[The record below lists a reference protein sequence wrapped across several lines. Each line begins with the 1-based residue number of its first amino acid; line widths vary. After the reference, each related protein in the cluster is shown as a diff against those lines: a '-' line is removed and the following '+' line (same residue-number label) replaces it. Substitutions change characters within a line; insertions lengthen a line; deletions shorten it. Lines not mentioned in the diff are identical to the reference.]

1 VGASLLALAK
11 CRVIQTFN
19 VPAAPTGLSVVL
31 EKTQMSIERWQTAW
45 RQLIAPGSPFEVVT
59 PEDGA
64 PRYFRHAAHDLLQ
77 VIDAGRVHGDREFLV
92 WQSQRLTFNQYYDQ
106 VDRLAGQ
113 MVASFGLKP
122 GERVAIAMRNQ
133 PAWLVAFAAILRCG
147 AVCVPLNSWGL
158 RGELQ
163 YALQDSGSRL
173 LLCDEPRLDT
183 LREDLAREQRATIV
197 VGAQG
202 ALPEYCLSYEDLIG
216 APAAPVP
223 VLEVD
228 PDAPAMILYTS
239 GTTSRAKGAVSSH
252 RAICQALTALD
263 FQGAFCAMSSPER
276 IGVVIN
282 SGFAPTTLAAVPLF
296 HVSGLHAQFLS
307 ALRSGRRLMLMYKWD
322 VERAID
328 LIRDERCT
336 QFNGAPVMM
345 QQLLASPRFGT
356 EHTASLF
363 GLGLGG
369 GASSAS
375 VLDDMLKI
383 KPDVIGGAGYGLTES
398 NGIGAAIGGDQFV
411 YKPATAGWALPI
423 VDIRIGD
430 GPDQPQSAGTRGVI
444 WLRSPTLMSAYWN
457 LPEATAQTLR
467 DGWLDTGDIGHLDD
481 EGFLHITGRVK
492 ELINRG
498 GENISAAEIE
508 TCILDMPGVLE
519 AAAFAIADPLL
530 GEAVGLAVHGQAST
544 LPQEA
549 QVCAFIAERLAGYK
563 VPTQV
568 FRVLDPL
575 PRNATGKVLKAQLQ
589 ESLGA

>member
-1 VGASLLALAK
+1 
-11 CRVIQTFN
+11 
-19 VPAAPTGLSVVL
+19 
-31 EKTQMSIERWQTAW
+31 MSIERWQTAW
-45 RQLIAPGSPFEVVT
+45 HQLIAPGSPFEVVT
-59 PEDGA
+59 PDNGG
-64 PRYFRHAAHDLLQ
+64 PRYFRHAAHDVLQ
-77 VIDAGRVHGDREFLV
+77 VIDAGRSHGDREFLV
-92 WQSQRLTFNQYYDQ
+92 WQSQRLSFNQFYQQ
-106 VDRLAGQ
+106 VDRLAEQ
-113 MVASFGLKP
+113 MVARFSLQP
-122 GERVAIAMRNQ
+122 GQRVAIAMRNQ
-133 PAWLVAFAAILRCG
+133 PAWLVAFAATLRCG

-158 RGELQ
+158 RDELQ

-173 LLCDEPRLDT
+173 LLCDEARLDT
-183 LREDLAREQRATIV
+183 LRDDLAREQRATIV
-197 VGAQG
+197 VGASDST
-202 ALPEYCLSYEDLIG
+202 LPEYCLRFEDMIS
-216 APAAPVP
+216 APACPLP
-223 VLEVD
+223 TQEIN
-228 PDAPAMILYTS
+228 PDAPALILYTS

-276 IGVVIN
+276 VGVVIN

-307 ALRSGRRLMLMYKWD
+307 ALRGGRRLMLMYKWD

-369 GASSAS
+369 GAAS
-375 VLDDMLKI
+375 VGVLDHMLKK

-430 GPDQPQSAGTRGVI
+430 SPDQPQAPGTHGVI
-444 WLRSPTLMSAYWN
+444 WLRSPTLMDAYWN

-467 DGWLDTGDIGHLDD
+467 DGWLDTGDIGCLDD
-481 EGFLHITGRVK
+481 EGFLSITGRVK

-498 GENISAAEIE
+498 GEKISAAEIE

-530 GEAVGLAVHGQAST
+530 GEAVGLAVHGHAST
-544 LPQEA
+544 LPQETQIA
-549 QVCAFIAERLAGYK
+549 TFIAERLAAYK
-563 VPTQV
+563 VPAQV
-568 FRVLDPL
+568 YRVLEPL

-589 ESLGA
+589 EKLGT

>member
-1 VGASLLALAK
+1 
-11 CRVIQTFN
+11 
-19 VPAAPTGLSVVL
+19 
-31 EKTQMSIERWQTAW
+31 MSIERWQTAW

-64 PRYFRHAAHDLLQ
+64 PRYFRHAACDLLQ

-113 MVASFGLKP
+113 IVARFGLQP

-147 AVCVPLNSWGL
+147 GVCVPLNSWGL
-158 RGELQ
+158 RDELQ
-163 YALQDSGSRL
+163 YALQDSGARVL
-173 LLCDEPRLDT
+173 IGDEARLDT
-183 LREDLAREQRATIV
+183 LREDLAHEQRATIV

-202 ALPEYCLSYEDLIG
+202 VFPEYCLRYEDLISE
-216 APAAPVP
+216 PAVALPAR
-223 VLEVD
+223 EVD
-228 PDAPAMILYTS
+228 PDAPALILYTS

-252 RAICQALTALD
+252 RAICQALAALE

-276 IGVVIN
+276 VGLVIN

-307 ALRSGRRLMLMYKWD
+307 ALRAGRRLMLMYKWD

-336 QFNGAPVMM
+336 QFNGAPMMM
-345 QQLLASPRFGT
+345 QQLLASPRFGS
-356 EHTASLF
+356 EQTASLF

-375 VLDDMLKI
+375 VLDDMLRI
-383 KPDVIGGAGYGLTES
+383 KPDVVGGAGYGLTES
-398 NGIGAAIGGDQFV
+398 NGIGAAIGGDPFV
-411 YKPATAGWALPI
+411 YKPASAGWALPI

-430 GPDQPQSAGTRGVI
+430 SPDQAQSVDTRGVI

-457 LPEATAQTLR
+457 LPEVTAQSLR
-467 DGWLDTGDIGHLDD
+467 NGWLDTGDIGYLDD

-498 GENISAAEIE
+498 GEKISAAEIE
-508 TCILDMPGVLE
+508 TCVLDMPGVLE

-530 GEAVGLAVHGQAST
+530 GETVGLAVHGQAST
-544 LPQEA
+544 LPGEA
-549 QVCAFIAERLAGYK
+549 QVCDFIAKRLAAYK
-563 VPTQV
+563 VPAQV
-568 FRVLDPL
+568 YRVLQPL

>member
-1 VGASLLALAK
+1 M
-11 CRVIQTFN
+11 
-19 VPAAPTGLSVVL
+19 SV
-31 EKTQMSIERWQTAW
+31 ERWQTAW

-59 PEDGA
+59 PDDGT
-64 PRYFRHAAHDLLQ
+64 PRFFRHAAQDLLQ
-77 VIDAGRVHGDREFLV
+77 VLDAGRVHGDREFLV

-113 MVASFGLKP
+113 MIARFGLQP

-158 RGELQ
+158 GDELH

-173 LLCDEPRLDT
+173 LLCDDARLT
-183 LREDLAREQRATIV
+183 LLHDELAREQRATIV
-197 VGAQG
+197 VGTELAM
-202 ALPEYCLSYEDLIG
+202 LPEYCARYEDLIS
-216 APAAPVP
+216 APQASVP
-223 VLEVD
+223 ALQIN
-228 PDAPAMILYTS
+228 PDLPAMILYTS
-239 GTTSRAKGAVSSH
+239 GTTRRAKGAVSSH
-252 RAICQALTALD
+252 RAICQALFALD
-263 FQGAFCAMSSPER
+263 FQGAFCAVSSPER
-276 IGVVIN
+276 IKVVMN

-307 ALRSGRRLMLMYKWD
+307 ALRVGRRLVLMYKWD

-345 QQLLASPRFGT
+345 QQLLAAPRFGG

-363 GLGLGG
+363 ALGLGG
-369 GASSAS
+369 GASSAG
-375 VLDDMLKI
+375 VLDGMLKR

-398 NGIGAAIGGDQFV
+398 NGIGAVIGGDPFV

-423 VDIRIGD
+423 VEIRIGD
-430 GPDQPQSAGTRGVI
+430 SPDQQQLADTCGVI

-457 LPEATAQTLR
+457 LPEVTAQSLR
-467 DGWLDTGDIGHLDD
+467 DGWLDTGDIGYLDD
-481 EGFLHITGRVK
+481 EGFLSITGRVK

-498 GENISAAEIE
+498 GEKISAAEIE
-508 TCILDMPGVLE
+508 TCILDMAGVLE
-519 AAAFAIADPLL
+519 AAAFAIADPLM
-530 GEAVGLAVHGQAST
+530 GETVGLVVYGQASA

-549 QVCAFIAERLAGYK
+549 QVCAFIAERLASYK
-563 VPTQV
+563 VPARV
-568 FRVLDPL
+568 YRVLEPL

-589 ESLGA
+589 ESLGV

>member
-1 VGASLLALAK
+1 MSL
-11 CRVIQTFN
+11 
-19 VPAAPTGLSVVL
+19 
-31 EKTQMSIERWQTAW
+31 ERWQAAW
-45 RQLIAPGSPFEVVT
+45 HQLIAAGSPFEVVT

-77 VIDAGRVHGDREFLV
+77 VLDAGRVHGEREFLV
-92 WQSQRLTFNQYYDQ
+92 WQAQRLTFNQFYDQ

-113 MVASFGLKP
+113 MLARFGLQP

-133 PAWLVAFAAILRCG
+133 PAWLVAFAAVLRCG

-158 RGELQ
+158 RDELLH
-163 YALQDSGSRL
+163 ALQDSGSRL
-173 LLCDEPRLDT
+173 LVCDESRFDT
-183 LREDLAREQRATIV
+183 LGDDLARGQHATVV
-197 VGAQG
+197 VGAQR
-202 ALPEYCLSYEDLIG
+202 ALPEYALHYEDLIS
-216 APAAPVP
+216 APAIPLP
-223 VLEVD
+223 VLNLE
-228 PDAPAMILYTS
+228 PDAPALILYTS

-252 RAICQALTALD
+252 RAICQALTALE

-307 ALRSGRRLMLMYKWD
+307 ALRIGRRLMLMYKWD
-322 VERAID
+322 AEQAID

-345 QQLLASPRFGT
+345 QQLLASKRFGS
-356 EHTASLF
+356 EQTASLF

-369 GASSAS
+369 GASSAN
-375 VLDDMLKI
+375 VLDAMLKL

-398 NGIGAAIGGDQFV
+398 NGIGAAIGGDPFV
-411 YKPATAGWALPI
+411 YKPAAAGWALPI
-423 VDIRIGD
+423 VDIHIGD
-430 GPDQPQSAGTRGVI
+430 SPRQPQVAGTPGLI

-457 LPEATAQTLR
+457 LPDATAQSLR
-467 DGWLDTGDIGHLDD
+467 DGWLDTGDIGYLDE

-498 GENISAAEIE
+498 GEKIAAAELE

-519 AAAFAIADPLL
+519 AAAFAVPDPLL
-530 GEAVGLAVHGQAST
+530 GETVGLAVHGQAST
-544 LPQEA
+544 LPGAA
-549 QVCAFIAERLAGYK
+549 QICAFIAARLAAYK

-568 FRVLDPL
+568 FRVLEPL

-589 ESLGA
+589 EKLGV

>member
-1 VGASLLALAK
+1 
-11 CRVIQTFN
+11 
-19 VPAAPTGLSVVL
+19 
-31 EKTQMSIERWQTAW
+31 MSIERWQTAW
-45 RQLIAPGSPFEVVT
+45 RQLIAPGAPFEVVT
-59 PEDGA
+59 PDDGT
-64 PRYFRHAAHDLLQ
+64 PRYFRHAAHDMLQ

-113 MVASFGLKP
+113 MIARFGLQP

-158 RGELQ
+158 RNELQ

-173 LLCDEPRLDT
+173 LLCDQARLDT
-183 LREDLAREQRATIV
+183 LRDDLGREQLATIV
-197 VGAQG
+197 VDGQG
-202 ALPEYCLSYEDLIG
+202 ELPEYCLSYEALLSES
-216 APAAPVP
+216 AMSVP
-223 VLEVD
+223 VLDID

-252 RAICQALTALD
+252 RAICQAVTALD
-263 FQGAFCAMSSPER
+263 FQSAFCAMSSPER

-307 ALRSGRRLMLMYKWD
+307 ALRGGRRLMLMYKWD

-356 EHTASLF
+356 EQTASLF

-369 GASSAS
+369 SASSAS
-375 VLDDMLKI
+375 VLDDMLRI

-430 GPDQPQSAGTRGVI
+430 SPEQPQPAGTSGVI

-457 LPEATAQTLR
+457 LPQASAQSLR
-467 DGWLDTGDIGHLDD
+467 DGWLDTGDIGYLDD
-481 EGFLHITGRVK
+481 EGFLSITGRVK

-498 GENISAAEIE
+498 GEKISAAEVE
-508 TCILDMPGVLE
+508 TCVLDMPGVLE
-519 AAAFAIADPLL
+519 AAAFAIADPVL
-530 GEAVGLAVHGQAST
+530 GEAVGLAVHGQAGR
-544 LPQEA
+544 LPQET
-549 QVCAFIAERLAGYK
+549 QICAFIAERLAAYK
-563 VPTQV
+563 VPAQV
-568 FRVLDPL
+568 FRVLEPL

>member
-1 VGASLLALAK
+1 
-11 CRVIQTFN
+11 
-19 VPAAPTGLSVVL
+19 
-31 EKTQMSIERWQTAW
+31 MSIERWQTAW

-59 PEDGA
+59 PDDGA

-113 MVASFGLKP
+113 MVARFGLQP

-158 RGELQ
+158 RNELQ
-163 YALQDSGSRL
+163 YAMQDSGSRL
-173 LLCDEPRLDT
+173 LLCDEARLDT
-183 LREDLAREQRATIV
+183 LREDLGREQRATIV
-197 VGAQG
+197 VGGQG
-202 ALPEYCLSYEDLIG
+202 ALAEYCLRYEDLISE
-216 APAAPVP
+216 PAMSVP
-223 VLEVD
+223 ALDID

-263 FQGAFCAMSSPER
+263 FQGAFCAVSSPER

-307 ALRSGRRLMLMYKWD
+307 ALRGGRRLMLMYKWD

-369 GASSAS
+369 GASSAN

-430 GPDQPQSAGTRGVI
+430 SPDQPQSAGTCGVI

-457 LPEATAQTLR
+457 LPEATAQSLR
-467 DGWLDTGDIGHLDD
+467 DGWLDTGDIGYLDD
-481 EGFLHITGRVK
+481 EGFLNITGRVK

-498 GENISAAEIE
+498 GEKISAAEVE

-519 AAAFAIADPLL
+519 AAAFAIADPSL
-530 GEAVGLAVHGQAST
+530 GETVGLAVHGQAGR

-549 QVCAFIAERLAGYK
+549 QICAFIAERLAAYK
-563 VPTQV
+563 VPARIY
-568 FRVLDPL
+568 RVLEPL

>member
-1 VGASLLALAK
+1 
-11 CRVIQTFN
+11 
-19 VPAAPTGLSVVL
+19 
-31 EKTQMSIERWQTAW
+31 MSIERWQTAW
-45 RQLIAPGSPFEVVT
+45 RDLIAPGAPFEVVT
-59 PEDGA
+59 PDDGA
-64 PRYFRHAAHDLLQ
+64 PRYFRHAAHNLMQ
-77 VIDAGRVHGDREFLV
+77 VFDAGRVHGDREFLV
-92 WQSQRLTFNQYYDQ
+92 WQSQRLTFNQFFDQ

-113 MVASFGLKP
+113 MVARFALQP

-133 PAWLVAFAAILRCG
+133 PAWLVAFAAIQRCG

-158 RGELQ
+158 RDELQ

-173 LLCDEPRLDT
+173 LLCDKARLDT
-183 LREDLAREQRATIV
+183 LQEDLAREHRATIV
-197 VGAQG
+197 VGAQDES
-202 ALPEYCLSYEDLIG
+202 LSEHCLRFEDLIS
-216 APAAPVP
+216 APAQP
-223 VLEVD
+223 VLTLEID
-228 PDAPAMILYTS
+228 PDAPALILYTS

-252 RAICQALTALD
+252 RAICQALFALD

-282 SGFAPTTLAAVPLF
+282 SGYAPTTLAAVPLF

-307 ALRSGRRLMLMYKWD
+307 ALRGGRRLMLMYKWD

-345 QQLLASPRFGT
+345 QQLLASPRFGG

-369 GASSAS
+369 AASSAG
-375 VLDDMLKI
+375 VLDNMLKL

-398 NGIGAAIGGDQFV
+398 NGIGAAIGGDPFI

-430 GPDQPQSAGTRGVI
+430 DPHQPQPAGNRGLI

-457 LPEATAQTLR
+457 LPEATAQSLR
-467 DGWLDTGDIGHLDD
+467 DGWLDTGDIGYLD
-481 EGFLHITGRVK
+481 EEEFLHITGRVK

-498 GENISAAEIE
+498 GEKISAAEIE
-508 TCILDMPGVLE
+508 TCVLDMPGVLE
-519 AAAFAIADPLL
+519 AAAFAIADSLL
-530 GEAVGLAVHGQAST
+530 GETVGLAVHGMAST

-549 QVCAFIAERLAGYK
+549 QICAFIAERLAAYK
-563 VPTQV
+563 VPAQV
-568 FRVLDPL
+568 YRVLEPL

-589 ESLGA
+589 EKLGA